1 MQMYGK
7 LVLILPDGDEQSFEL
22 AKTEVV
28 IGRGVESDIVLAD
41 GRVSRAHARLECGP
55 SGCYLVDLGSANGS
69 FLNGGRVER
78 ARLSPG
84 DMLKLGSASL
94 RFDTGL
100 EEELPNVTMIDNM
113 ADLEHT
119 FARETVSMTLYE
131 TARPRLV
138 INMPGRTWE
147 VPLDAERT
155 VIGRQLENSVVI
167 EHPKVSR
174 QHAQVEHRKGEY
186 VLRDLGSTNG
196 TWFGGQAISEHVLAD
211 GDTFQIGEARL
222 VYKAPYTLENLTIS
236 APILKGSLSPSLTPV
251 VFVPGLMG
259 SELWADGERVW
270 PNVRNIFTQ
279 PEILALPETKYQLKP
294 GGIVNEVVIVPNLIK
309 QEQYNRLGDFL
320 VGSLGYERDVNL
332 FEFGYDWRQDVR
344 DSARRLA
351 EQIEAWKIP
360 PPFVI
365 LAHSLGSLVTRYYVE
380 RLGGKNVVERVVF
393 MGGPHYG
400 VPRAVAN
407 LILKVDLLP
416 FGLLGDRLRKVLVTF
431 PSLYQILPIYDCVFD
446 QNGDPIRVLKDETW
460 LPEEMRPHL
469 QQAYQFRKEVGSGLS
484 VPSLSI
490 FGYGIKTTNRVT
502 IHRGASGEWQK
513 VDLVVE
519 ESGDQTIPD
528 ASTILE
534 GSEIHP
540 VQQYHGSLFVD
551 NDVKMR
557 LKLELSGL
565 RR

>member
-7 LVLILPDGDEQSFEL
+7 LVLVLPEGDEQTFEL
-22 AKTEVV
+22 AKAEV
-28 IGRGVESDIVLAD
+28 ILGRGAENDIVLAD

-55 SGCYLVDLGSANGS
+55 GGCYLVDLGSANGS

-78 ARLSPG
+78 ARLSSG
-84 DMLKLGSASL
+84 DVLRIGSASL
-94 RFDTGL
+94 RYEADLG
-100 EEELPNVTMIDNM
+100 EALPDVTMIDNI

-119 FARETVSMTLYE
+119 YARETVSMTLYD
-131 TARPRLV
+131 TSRPRLV
-138 INMPGRTWE
+138 VNMPGRTWE
-147 VPLDAERT
+147 VPLVEEKT
-155 VIGRQLENSVVI
+155 VIGRAQVDSIVI

-174 QHAQVEHRKGEY
+174 YHAQIEHHAGKFI
-186 VLRDLGSTNG
+186 LRDLGSTNG
-196 TWFGGQAISEHVLAD
+196 TWMGGQAVSEHVLAD
-211 GDTFQIGEARL
+211 GDVFQIGEARL
-222 VYKAPYTLENLTIS
+222 VYRAPYTIADLTIS
-236 APILKGSLSPSLTPV
+236 VPALSSRAPKLTPV

-259 SELWADGERVW
+259 SELWADGERLW
-270 PNVRNIFTQ
+270 PNVRNIFTR
-279 PEILALPETKYQLKP
+279 PEIFALPEKTVALKA

-344 DSARRLA
+344 ASAQRLA
-351 EQIEAWKIP
+351 EQIETWKVAK
-360 PPFVI
+360 PFVI
-365 LAHSLGSLVTRYYVE
+365 IAHSLGSLVTRYYVE
-380 RLGGKNVVERVVF
+380 RLGGKNSVERVVF

-416 FGLLGDRLRKVLVTF
+416 FGLLGDRLRRVLVTF

-446 QNGDPIRVLKDETW
+446 QNGTAIPVMKDESW
-460 LPEEMRPHL
+460 LPEALRPNL
-469 QQAYQFRKEVGSGLS
+469 KQAYQFRKEVGNGLS

-490 FGYGIKTTNRVT
+490 FGYGIKTTNRVNVR
-502 IHRGASGEWQK
+502 RGSSGEWQK

-519 ESGDQTIPD
+519 EAGDQTIPD

-557 LKLELSGL
+557 LKLELSNL